1 MNKKRRSFDQISH
14 ASSFGG
20 LGQNH
25 NNYRGGGKKHNKH
38 MYGLAAG
45 AAAIGRATGFKK
57 RSFQDAAAMPKV
69 SRVCCVSFSCV
80 FQQMPKA
87 RRNITRFFCIV

>member
-1 MNKKRRSFDQISH
+1 MNKNKRSFDRISH
-14 ASSFGG
+14 ASPFGG

-25 NNYRGGGKKHNKH
+25 NNHGVGGKKHNKH

-69 SRVCCVSFSCV
+69 SGVCCVSFSCV
-80 FQQMPKA
+80 FQQMAKA
-87 RRNITRFFCIV
+87 RRNITQFSMH